1 MYPPFFYTHSPQDH
15 FFWYHSRVV
24 HIFIDEGVMASESAF
39 QKYGLNPQGLP
50 RHIAIIMDG
59 NGRWAKSHLRPRL
72 FGHKEGAESV
82 RNIVTTCREMGV
94 EALTLYAFS
103 SENWNRPQAEVSGLM
118 TILQKFLSSELS
130 KMQKNGIRLHCIGD
144 IESLPQTVQTP
155 LHEAMESTRHNT
167 ELTLTLA
174 LSYGGRNE
182 ICRAI
187 KSIAS
192 SVEAGDITLDDI
204 NDELISSSLDTAILP
219 EPDLLIRTGGEARL
233 SNFLLWQLSYAELYF
248 TDIMWP
254 DFRAEQLAQA
264 IAYFQDRERRFGKTG
279 EQIQQ
284 TKEAG

>member
-1 MYPPFFYTHSPQDH
+1 MS
-15 FFWYHSRVV
+15 
-24 HIFIDEGVMASESAF
+24 SEISAE
-39 QKYGLNPQGLP
+39 KYGLDPQGIP

-59 NGRWAKSHLRPRL
+59 NGRWAKSRLMPRL

-82 RNIVTTCREMGV
+82 RNIVATCRGIGV

-103 SENWNRPQAEVSGLM
+103 SENWNRPDAEVSGLM
-118 TILQKFLSSELS
+118 MILQKFLNSELS

-144 IESLPQTVQTP
+144 IDSLPESVQKP
-155 LHEAMESTRHNT
+155 LQEAMESTKNNT
-167 ELTLTLA
+167 NLTLSLA

-182 ICRAI
+182 ICRAV
-187 KSIAS
+187 KNIAR
-192 SVEAGDITLDDI
+192 SVSVGDIALEDI
-204 NDELISSSLDTAILP
+204 NDDLISASLDTAILP

-264 IAYFQDRERRFGKTG
+264 IAYFQNRERRFGKTG
-279 EQIQQ
+279 EQIH
-284 TKEAG
+284 KIKDVG

>member
-1 MYPPFFYTHSPQDH
+1 MD
-15 FFWYHSRVV
+15 
-24 HIFIDEGVMASESAF
+24 SEIAVE
-39 QKYGLNPQGLP
+39 KYGLDPQGLP

-59 NGRWAKSHLRPRL
+59 NGRWAKSRLRPRL

-82 RNIVTTCREMGV
+82 RNIVTACREIGV

-103 SENWNRPQAEVSGLM
+103 SENWNRPEAEVGGLM
-118 TILQKFLSSELS
+118 TILQKFLNSELS

-144 IESLPQTVQTP
+144 IHSLPESVQKP
-155 LHEAMESTRHNT
+155 LREAMESTKDNT
-167 ELTLTLA
+167 ELTLSLA

-182 ICRAI
+182 ICRAV
-187 KSIAS
+187 KSIARAA
-192 SVEAGDITLDDI
+192 VKGDVVIDEI
-204 NDELISSSLDTAILP
+204 NDELISASLDTSILP

-264 IAYFQDRERRFGKTG
+264 IAYFQNRERRFGKTG
-279 EQIQQ
+279 EQIQ
-284 TKEAG
+284 TLKDAG

>member
-1 MYPPFFYTHSPQDH
+1 
-15 FFWYHSRVV
+15 
-24 HIFIDEGVMASESAF
+24 MASEIAVE
-39 QKYGLNPQGLP
+39 KYGLDPKCLP

-59 NGRWAKSHLRPRL
+59 NGRWAKSRLRPRL
-72 FGHKEGAESV
+72 LGHKEGAESV
-82 RNIVTTCREMGV
+82 RNIVTSCRELGI

-103 SENWNRPQAEVSGLM
+103 SENWKRPEAEVSGLM
-118 TILQKFLSSELS
+118 AILQKFLHSELS

-144 IESLPQTVQTP
+144 IDSLPESVQTP
-155 LHEAMESTRHNT
+155 LRFAMESTKDNKN
-167 ELTLTLA
+167 LTLSLA

-182 ICRAI
+182 ICRAV
-187 KSIAS
+187 KSIAQAV
-192 SVEAGDITLDDI
+192 SVGEMSLDDI
-204 NDELISSSLDTAILP
+204 NDGLISASLDTAILP

-279 EQIQQ
+279 EQIQ
-284 TKEAG
+284 KIKDAG